1 MQLTRTEVQECE
13 EALVMYYD
21 GGDDVERYRVP
32 STLRF
37 ASTPGGLRKIAKSLI
52 TWPDEA
58 DEAAVK
64 AVAGELELKEAADQ

>member
-21 GGDDVERYRVP
+21 GGNIERFRVP
-32 STLRF
+32 ETLRF